1 MLYAF
6 LLYLP
11 TTIFGQMPI
20 YVLAALYAIYRKR
33 FFTMTPLLALIIV
46 IVALSIFNFVFSI
59 NSINS
64 EYSGSFLAMWP
75 YAILMIPTYIIAS
88 TLQKKDLYFLIVFV
102 LFEVGI
108 GILEYIMGRTT
119 FFHTGLGSGVL
130 DVDSELLYNKRVLG
144 ISTNSSGFSS
154 KILLALMCLCWLKD
168 YFAKKWFI
176 FSLVLL
182 IIGLFITFNRTSIL
196 GACFFLMLYWIIQI
210 PKRKRIFFLMF
221 ACLVILCTILYFR
234 DVVFIQFFRSDT
246 FDWTIVL
253 AHRDVIFA
261 KYLSFIK
268 ENLWWGN
275 GSSKYWIPYLGAQ
288 AHAHNSF
295 LMTLAANGVI
305 ISCFYFILLFV
316 NRSIKIFPYIF
327 TFIAISLTQYSIF
340 WGISWNDIFLFY
352 FLLNVGHNPFVCGK
366 VK

>member
-119 FFHTGLGSGVL
+119 FFHTGLGSVVL

-196 GACFFLMLYWIIQI
+196 GACFF
-210 PKRKRIFFLMF
+210 
-221 ACLVILCTILYFR
+221 
-234 DVVFIQFFRSDT
+234 
-246 FDWTIVL
+246 
-253 AHRDVIFA
+253 
-261 KYLSFIK
+261 
-268 ENLWWGN
+268 
-275 GSSKYWIPYLGAQ
+275 
-288 AHAHNSF
+288 
-295 LMTLAANGVI
+295 
-305 ISCFYFILLFV
+305 
-316 NRSIKIFPYIF
+316 
-327 TFIAISLTQYSIF
+327 
-340 WGISWNDIFLFY
+340 
-352 FLLNVGHNPFVCGK
+352 
-366 VK
+366 